1 MLTQPVTAVPLPAPA
16 DTVTTKRQPAWQNRL
31 WLLPVLVTA
40 VLGLWR
46 AASIDLWWD
55 ELSTID
61 IARRPFSGIIATAGN
76 VDAVHT
82 VYYLFMHV
90 WIILFGASPIAVRL
104 PSVLAMCGATACTAV
119 IAEKLFDKRIG
130 LTAAMIFAL
139 IPGVAR
145 YAEEA
150 RSYGFVVLGAS
161 AAFLLLLRALEQP
174 SSRRWKLYGAM
185 LALTGALNLIALMAV
200 AGHGVAVLTKARA
213 ERDERAARRRDYL
226 KPFTLAVGVAVLID
240 LPVIIFGAFE
250 ADNQLGD
257 LSRATVSDLPSMWKD
272 IGNSAPFS
280 LLVLLAL
287 PLLLSHRKR
296 GPELT
301 ILASATFPV
310 IALWFVSLFGVGFDS
325 FARYLLFV
333 LPVWAIAIAVAV
345 DRLWPR
351 RRAALIAVIL
361 VTAVAVSYD
370 QLQIHGHLSHFK
382 YDYPGASVLPED
394 YSAAAAIVHAN
405 YKAGDAGTFGQS
417 VHIELGVNEYLPADE
432 QLSDIFTQRTDAQE
446 NSLTPTYCTNTEAC
460 VDKAPDR
467 VWMLETGFVAPYA
480 VERTD
485 WALALML
492 QYRTVQVWHVWGV
505 TVTLLERR

>member
-1 MLTQPVTAVPLPAPA
+1 MI
-16 DTVTTKRQPAWQNRL
+16 
-31 WLLPVLVTA
+31 PVLVTA

-46 AASIDLWWD
+46 TSSIDLWWD

-61 IARRPFSGIIATAGN
+61 IARRPFGGILATAGH

-90 WIILFGASPIAVRL
+90 WMALFGTSPLSVRM
-104 PSVLAMCGATACTAV
+104 PSVLAMCGATACTAA
-119 IAEKLFDKRIG
+119 IAERLFDRRIAF
-130 LTAAMIFAL
+130 TASLVFAL

-161 AAFLLLLRALEQP
+161 AAFLLLLRALEEP
-174 SSRRWKLYGAM
+174 SARRWRIYGAV

-200 AGHGVAVLTKARA
+200 AGHAVAVLSKARA
-213 ERDERAARRRDYL
+213 ESEDRGVRRREYL
-226 KPFTLAVGVAVLID
+226 RPFAIAVGVALLVD
-240 LPVIIFGAFE
+240 APIIIGGALE
-250 ADNQLGD
+250 ADSQLGD

-272 IGNSAPFS
+272 IGSSAPFS

-287 PLLLSHRKR
+287 PMLLAHRKR

-301 ILASATFPV
+301 ILASATFPI

-325 FARYLLFV
+325 FARYLLFI

-345 DRLWPR
+345 DRLWPNR
-351 RRAALIAVIL
+351 NAALVAVVL
-361 VTAVAVSYD
+361 ATTVAVAYD
-370 QLQIHGHLSHFK
+370 QVQMHGHLSHFK

-405 YKAGDAGTFGQS
+405 YRPGDAGTFGAS
-417 VHIELGVNEYLPADE
+417 MHIDLGVNEYLPADE
-432 QLSDIFTQRTDAQE
+432 QLRDIFVQDTDAQE
-446 NSLTPTYCTNTEAC
+446 NSLTPEYCVNTAAC
-460 VDKAPDR
+460 LAKAPDR

-480 VERTD
+480 VERSD
-485 WALALML
+485 WSLALML
-492 QYRTVQVWHVWGV
+492 EYNTVKVWHVWGI